1 MSGAAT
7 RVLCGASR
15 SRRVVS
21 KRHAVGFWC
30 RVESPVPTYYEG
42 FAVAAQDQEALE
54 DMLCYPSV
62 LASSLRAVEEYILRV
77 KADPSNQLI
86 RLVLDNMSIVATYL
100 RTPPVRDTPR
110 CHM

>member
-1 MSGAAT
+1 MVLHALDELYRSVMQSGSGARLT
-7 RVLCGASR
+7 G
-15 SRRVVS
+15 
-21 KRHAVGFWC
+21 

-42 FAVAAQDQEALE
+42 FAVALQDQESLE

-86 RLVLDNMSIVATYL
+86 RLVLDNMSVVATYL
-100 RTPPVRDTPR
+100 RTPPVCVTPLR
-110 CHM
+110 HV